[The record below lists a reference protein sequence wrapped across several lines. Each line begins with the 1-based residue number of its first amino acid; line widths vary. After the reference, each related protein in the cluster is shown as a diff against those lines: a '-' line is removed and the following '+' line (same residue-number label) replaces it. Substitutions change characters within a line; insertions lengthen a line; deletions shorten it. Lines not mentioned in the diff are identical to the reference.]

1 MFPTPKFLALG
12 TLALVLASCS
22 GTSTPQAS
30 EQPTVTVI
38 EGRVTGASG
47 TGTVSVAELP
57 GTTATTAADGRF
69 SLPLPQGATLGA
81 RTQGAA
87 QVMSNLQCSGS
98 LSSSDTS
105 ARGYLVANLQV
116 ADSAGT
122 RSVSAVQGSKPGLLS
137 RSVSGRAWL
146 YVDKGTRLSGS
157 VDCAKLLNVSQIST
171 LPVTIDV
178 IAKAGWNVVDLGI
191 GASASIF
198 GQVSAGGSVVNS
210 AAGTALSE
218 WRTSEEL
225 QAQISF

>member
-1 MFPTPKFLALG
+1 MHPSAKFLVPA
-12 TLALVLASCS
+12 TLALVLAACS
-22 GTSTPQAS
+22 GTSVPQAT

-38 EGRVTGASG
+38 EGRVTSASG
-47 TGTVSVAELP
+47 TGTVSVAELA
-57 GTTATTAADGRF
+57 GVTAPMAADGRF
-69 SLPLPQGATLGA
+69 SLTLPQGAALGA
-81 RTQGAA
+81 RVQGAA
-87 QVMSNLQCSGS
+87 QVMSNLQCAGS

-105 ARGYLVANLQV
+105 ARGYLLANMQV
-116 ADSAGT
+116 SDGAAG
-122 RSVSAVQGSKPGLLS
+122 RSVSAVQGSKTGLLS

-146 YVDKGTRLSGS
+146 YVDRDTRLSGS
-157 VDCAKLLNVSQIST
+157 VDCAKLLNVSQIAT

-178 IAKAGWNVVDLGI
+178 IAKTGWNVVDLNI

-210 AAGTALSE
+210 AAGTAVSE

>member
-1 MFPTPKFLALG
+1 MHPSAKFLVPA
-12 TLALVLASCS
+12 TLALVLAACG
-22 GTSTPQAS
+22 GTSVPQAT

-38 EGRVTGASG
+38 EGRVTSASG
-47 TGTVSVAELP
+47 TGTVSVAELA
-57 GTTATTAADGRF
+57 GVTAPMAADGRF
-69 SLPLPQGATLGA
+69 SLTLPQGAALGA
-81 RTQGAA
+81 RVQGAA
-87 QVMSNLQCSGS
+87 QVMSNLQCAGS

-105 ARGYLVANLQV
+105 ARGYLLANMQV
-116 ADSAGT
+116 SDGAAG
-122 RSVSAVQGSKPGLLS
+122 RSVSAVQGSKTGLLS

-146 YVDKGTRLSGS
+146 YVDRDTRLSGS
-157 VDCAKLLNVSQIST
+157 VDCAKLLNVSQIAT

-178 IAKAGWNVVDLGI
+178 IAKTGWNVVDLNI

-210 AAGTALSE
+210 AAGTAVSE

>member
-1 MFPTPKFLALG
+1 MSPSPKLLIPG
-12 TLALVLASCS
+12 TLALVLASCG

-47 TGTVSVAELP
+47 TGTVSVSELP
-57 GTTATTAADGRF
+57 GVAATTAADGRF
-69 SLPLPQGATLGA
+69 TLTLPQGAALGT
-81 RTQGAA
+81 RVQGAA
-87 QVMSNLQCSGS
+87 QVMAGLQCAGS
-98 LSSSDTS
+98 LGSSDTS

-116 ADSAGT
+116 GDGAGT
-122 RSVSAVQGSKPGLLS
+122 RSVSAVQGSKTGLLS

-146 YVDKGTRLSGS
+146 YVDKDTRLSGS
-157 VDCAKLLNVSQIST
+157 LDCAQLLNVPQIST

-178 IAKAGWNVVDLGI
+178 IARAGWNVVDLTI
-191 GASASIF
+191 GASANLL

-218 WRTSEEL
+218 WRTAEEL

>member
-1 MFPTPKFLALG
+1 MLPSPKFLALG
-12 TLALVLASCS
+12 ALALVLASCS

-38 EGRVTGASG
+38 EGKVMSASG
-47 TGTVSVAELP
+47 TGTVGVAELP

-69 SLPLPQGATLGA
+69 SLTLPQGAALGA
-81 RTQGAA
+81 RVQGAA
-87 QVMSNLQCSGS
+87 QVMSNLQCTGS

-105 ARGYLVANLQV
+105 ARGYLVANMQV
-116 ADSAGT
+116 SDGAGT
-122 RSVSAVQGSKPGLLS
+122 RSVSAVQGSKTGLLS
-137 RSVSGRAWL
+137 RNVGGRAWL
-146 YVDKGTRLSGS
+146 YVDRDTRLSGS
-157 VDCAKLLNVSQIST
+157 VDCAKLLNVSQIPS

-178 IAKAGWNVVDLGI
+178 LAKTGWNVVDLSI
-191 GASASIF
+191 GASANIF

>member
-1 MFPTPKFLALG
+1 MFPLPKFLALG

-38 EGRVTGASG
+38 EGRVTSASG
-47 TGTVSVAELP
+47 AGTVSVADLA
-57 GTTATTAADGRF
+57 GVTAATAADGRF
-69 SLPLPQGATLGA
+69 TLTLPQGTEMAS
-81 RTQGAA
+81 RSQGAA
-87 QVMSNLQCSGS
+87 QVMSNLQCAGS
-98 LSSSDTS
+98 LNSSDTS

-116 ADSAGT
+116 SDAAGA
-122 RSVSAVQGSKPGLLS
+122 RSVSAVQGSKTGLLS
-137 RSVSGRAWL
+137 RNVGGRAWL
-146 YVDKGTRLSGS
+146 YVDRDTRLSGS

-178 IAKAGWNVVDLGI
+178 IAKAGWNVVDLSI
-191 GASASIF
+191 GASANIF

-210 AAGTALSE
+210 VTGATVSE